1 MCVHEHL
8 YLKSN
13 VVIVHASKER
23 LKPLDVPFLCFLC
36 NGLQNT
42 IIAAKNIY
50 SYAHHKVLLHVVTSN
65 NNTYIQMTYK
75 FGMMYENE

>member
-1 MCVHEHL
+1 MCVHVSV

-23 LKPLDVPFLCFLC
+23 LKPLNVPSLCLLS

-42 IIAAKNIY
+42 LMTAKN
-50 SYAHHKVLLHVVTSN
+50 S
-65 NNTYIQMTYK
+65 
-75 FGMMYENE
+75 